1 MSKTDVVKQENNKA
15 NRTPK
20 TTFAD
25 RPQDINRNGR
35 PKKEH
40 CLTDLLKEALD
51 QEHNETGKTK
61 KQMIID
67 KMYELAN
74 EGDVAILKYMFDR
87 IDGKPLQ
94 QIETKTIEEEV
105 DLSRYSEQELKQLA
119 ELNRKA
125 RS

>member
-1 MSKTDVVKQENNKA
+1 MNNENLKPFKPGVSGN
-15 NRTPK
+15 PK
-20 TTFAD
+20 
-25 RPQDINRNGR
+25 GR
-35 PKKEH
+35 PPKEH
-40 CLTDLLKEALD
+40 CLTDLLKEALE
-51 QEHNETGKTK
+51 QEHNKTGKTK

-74 EGDVAILKYMFDR
+74 EGDVSILKYLFDR

-94 QIETKTIEEEV
+94 QIETKILEEEA
-105 DLSRYSEQELKQLA
+105 DMSRYTDEELEQLA